1 MRGHRLIAIARKEA
15 IQIRRDWRSLSVIG
29 VTPLLLMLLYGYAVN
44 LDVKHLP
51 TCVLD
56 RSGTQA
62 SQRLLMQVRASRYFA
77 ITRVAR
83 DEREIV
89 DGLDRGRCALAIVV
103 PADFTQAPNGAATV
117 QVIVDGTDANSASLG
132 IRYAQAVVER
142 YARDVRVAWLA
153 RRGGAMAMAPT
164 VELRARA
171 WFNEDLES
179 TDAIV
184 PGVVALVLALIG
196 AFLTALTVAR
206 EWERGTMEQL
216 VSTPVTPFELM
227 IGKLLPYF
235 VIGAVD
241 SIFCLLVA
249 RFWFRIPL
257 RGGWVALLGATALFV
272 VASLTLGY
280 LISVRARSQLD
291 ASRVSILATFLPSL
305 MLSGFVFPIEQ
316 MPVALRV
323 ISTIVPARYFVTL
336 LRTIFLKGSAPSLIW
351 GDLLALAV
359 AGVLFGAL
367 ALVSFRKRIG

>member
-56 RSGTQA
+56 RAGTQA

-153 RRGGAMAMAPT
+153 RRGGAMALAPT

-235 VIGAVD
+235 VIGAVE